1 MTALQTS
8 CLITTMFATHLQSNR
23 MHIRSA
29 YFEKVQKR
37 ASFEGLMRSELEK
50 FLYEELGLQE
60 VTQAHSLLSKILAY
74 KLIDKCDPESGA
86 SLSSISKAILNE
98 QKLIYKYKD
107 IEQVLVN
114 GLASEKIIIRCKKSE
129 IIQKFTNWSNIAR

>member
-1 MTALQTS
+1 
-8 CLITTMFATHLQSNR
+8 

-60 VTQAHSLLSKILAY
+60 VTQAHSLLSKILAN

-86 SLSSISKAILNE
+86 SLLSISKAILNE

-114 GLASEKIIIRCKKSE
+114 GLASEKIITRCKKSE